1 MKDVTAALRGNGRC
15 IAWRKEL
22 LMLHEPSWWMFAWRG
37 AIALVFGV
45 FVLALP
51 EITFFSLAV
60 FIGLFAIVGGVIA
73 MGAGLIYRNRD
84 EHWWVSL
91 LLGLAS
97 VGIGIVA
104 LLYPDPTAVVLLVII
119 AAHGLAMGA
128 LDMVLAARL
137 RRSKRGGWTLAAAG
151 LIGVVFGL
159 FAFAFLT
166 REAWE
171 VVVRATGVYATLTG
185 VLLIAAAVRMKR
197 RPHAEPVQEP
207 RLREL
212 T

>member
-1 MKDVTAALRGNGRC
+1 MRQ
-15 IAWRKEL
+15 
-22 LMLHEPSWWMFAWRG
+22 EPSWWMFAWRG
-37 AIALVFGV
+37 VIALLFGV
-45 FVLALP
+45 FVLAVP
-51 EITFFSLAV
+51 DITFFSIAV

-73 MGAGLIYRNRD
+73 IGAAILYQSRD
-84 EHWWVSL
+84 RHWWVSL

-97 VGIGIVA
+97 IAIGTVA

-119 AAHGLAMGA
+119 AAHALAMGA
-128 LDMVLAARL
+128 LDMVYAVRL
-137 RRSKRGGWTLAAAG
+137 RKAMRGAWTLGVAG

-159 FAFAFLT
+159 FAFGFLT

-185 VLLIAAAVRMKR
+185 ILLVVAAVLIKR
-197 RPHAEPVQEP
+197 HRRTPDDFQGAG
-207 RLREL
+207 LREL